1 MESGPVPAAAAP
13 VETVKPMQQPVGS
26 FDDAITPNRCDFYP
40 VRRPTERAS
49 SCFPPPSHRLKG
61 YLLANS
67 RPRRNSP
74 RSVPTDSTRVPVVR
88 CVARSLHRAKT
99 MFRSNIRRRHC
110 FASCARS
117 ERRRFS
123 RELTAPLSFLFFSR
137 RGGETSTS
145 SLEPGAPVATP
156 EPPRAENLNVLEPF
170 KAIIAAF
177 GVFLHETTARTPF
190 PDRPKPQ
197 LECYVTKDAA
207 SRSFAR
213 SVSDAFPPT
222 LRAIF
227 PQETSLKPL
236 KSPKRKFPPRW
247 RRRKPR
253 NRPRYASTPRP
264 AP

>member
-26 FDDAITPNRCDFYP
+26 FDDAITPNRCDFFP

-123 RELTAPLSFLFFSR
+123 RELTALYLFFFFHAEVGRRARVRSSPARLSRLRSR
-137 RGGETSTS
+137 RE
-145 SLEPGAPVATP
+145 
-156 EPPRAENLNVLEPF
+156 R
-170 KAIIAAF
+170 
-177 GVFLHETTARTPF
+177 RT
-190 PDRPKPQ
+190 
-197 LECYVTKDAA
+197 
-207 SRSFAR
+207 
-213 SVSDAFPPT
+213 
-222 LRAIF
+222 
-227 PQETSLKPL
+227 
-236 KSPKRKFPPRW
+236 
-247 RRRKPR
+247 
-253 NRPRYASTPRP
+253 
-264 AP
+264 